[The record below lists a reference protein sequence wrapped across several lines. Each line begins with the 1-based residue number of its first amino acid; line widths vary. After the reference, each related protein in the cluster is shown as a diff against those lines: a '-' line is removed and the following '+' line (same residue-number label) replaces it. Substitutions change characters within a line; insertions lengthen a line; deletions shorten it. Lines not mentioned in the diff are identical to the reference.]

1 MWLTLYFCWTA
12 MLYGWL
18 GMESKSGPQPIFIY
32 PESSK
37 EFLHFQRVVLKKKR
51 ERSCYSHYVWPAKVK
66 IFTILPFIQKVCP
79 PTLSSLLTG
88 FGATVILQSWMQ
100 CQKNYAWNSPTNFHI
115 PTIVLNVVARI
126 RREFQKEKEGMVQ
139 TPLWFPPHPHLTY
152 SSSKAYVHCYL
163 TDPFPC

>member
-1 MWLTLYFCWTA
+1 MTHIIFLLNSNALRVTWHGVQIWSTAYFYISWKLKRVFTF
-12 MLYGWL
+12 
-18 GMESKSGPQPIFIY
+18 SKGCF
-32 PESSK
+32 K
-37 EFLHFQRVVLKKKR
+37 KKKR
-51 ERSCYSHYVWPAKVK
+51 SCYRHYVWPAKVK